1 MRFVL
6 GANYDSNEWW
16 TVGARLRY
24 MDKVKYDGATDAI
37 AADNLDTEIYL
48 DLNGTFRFME
58 NSDIVVGVNNVLDEE
73 PPLLGATIA
82 TNANTVAGF
91 YDTLG
96 RYLFMKA
103 TLRF

>member
-1 MRFVL
+1 
-6 GANYDSNEWW
+6 
-16 TVGARLRY
+16 
-24 MDKVKYDGATDAI
+24 
-37 AADNLDTEIYL
+37 IYL

-58 NSDIVVGVNNVLDEE
+58 NSDIVFGVNNVLDEE
-73 PPLLGATIA
+73 PPLLGATLA

>member
-1 MRFVL
+1 
-6 GANYDSNEWW
+6 
-16 TVGARLRY
+16 
-24 MDKVKYDGATDAI
+24 
-37 AADNLDTEIYL
+37 
-48 DLNGTFRFME
+48 ME